1 MLDALA
7 LDALA
12 LATWGHPRWKCP
24 SEPESDAGLYA
35 ADLLTDA
42 RRGDR
47 LAVGENSVIGVVLAL
62 FFGFQVGLG
71 LYAAKRNSSLE
82 QYFVAGRKLGLP
94 LVSMSL
100 FATWFGAETCLG
112 AAGAI
117 YEGGLSAGRAEPL
130 GYALCLVLTGLFL
143 APRLV
148 RGRYLTLGDVYRRSF
163 GKGAE
168 RLVVCV
174 LLPSALVWGASQV
187 RALGQ
192 ILAYTTGISV
202 EAAILLA
209 AFGCVLYT
217 GVGGLFGDVLT
228 DFFQGLIL
236 AFGLGAVLC
245 GVVSEWPSAE
255 ALRGALTEERLTLFP
270 RGEPLSLQ
278 LDRFALPVFGS
289 LVTQEVV
296 ARLLA
301 SDSVVT
307 AKRGAYVA
315 ALLYVLVALVPVILG
330 LIGPALIPGLE
341 EPERLLPLLAERTL
355 SPLLYAIFNA
365 ALLAAILSTVDS
377 ILLSASALTLKNLL
391 GSALEGMSD
400 RTQVRWS
407 RVSVAVAG
415 LVCCV
420 VALSARG
427 IYQLVEVASG
437 LGTAGL
443 AVTTIAALYDPRPSR
458 LGAIA
463 ALLLGLVCPPIFE
476 ALGQSAPFLGGM
488 TAALA
493 VYLGFRLAELGGP
506 SAPSQVGSE
515 APPAASSQAS
525 PGPSSQAS
533 PVEAGPAARSPSM
546 ASRRA

>member
-1 MLDALA
+1 MRQAARRARKAPGFTPTISCSTLARVIVSPWGESFVIGLA
-7 LDALA
+7 LL
-12 LATWGHPRWKCP
+12 
-24 SEPESDAGLYA
+24 
-35 ADLLTDA
+35 
-42 RRGDR
+42 
-47 LAVGENSVIGVVLAL
+47 L
-62 FFGFQVGLG
+62 FFGVQVALG

-82 QYFVAGRKLGLP
+82 QYFVAGRRLGLP

-130 GYALCLVLTGLFL
+130 GYALCLVLAGLFL

-148 RGRYLTLGDVYRRSF
+148 RGGYLTLGDVYRRSF
-163 GKGAE
+163 GRGAE

-174 LLPSALVWGASQV
+174 LLPSGLVWGASQV

-192 ILAYTTGISV
+192 ILAHMTGMSV
-202 EAAILLA
+202 EGAILLA
-209 AFGCVLYT
+209 ALGCVLYT

-236 AFGLGAVLC
+236 AFGLGAVFY
-245 GVVSEWPSAE
+245 GVMSEWPSSE
-255 ALRGALTEERLTLFP
+255 ALAEVLTEERLTLFP
-270 RGEPLSLQ
+270 RGEPVSIQ
-278 LDRFALPVFGS
+278 LDRFALPIFGS

-301 SDSVVT
+301 SDSVAT

-315 ALLYVLVALVPVILG
+315 ALLYVLVATVPVILG
-330 LIGPALIPGLE
+330 LIGPALVPGLK
-341 EPERLLPLLAERTL
+341 EPERLLSMLAERSL
-355 SPLLYAIFNA
+355 APVVYAIFNA

-377 ILLSASALTLKNLL
+377 ILLSASALTLKNLF

-400 RTQVRWS
+400 RSQVRWS
-407 RVSVAVAG
+407 RISVALAG
-415 LVCCV
+415 LVCFV
-420 VALSARG
+420 VAVSARG

-443 AVTTIAALYDPRPSR
+443 VVTTIAALYDPKPSR

-463 ALLLGLVCPPIFE
+463 ALLLGLVCPPVLE
-476 ALGQSAPFLGGM
+476 ALDLSAPFLGGM
-488 TAALA
+488 LAALIA
-493 VYLGFRLAELGGP
+493 YVGFRLMNSGGPRVVAASSVVDEAP
-506 SAPSQVGSE
+506 SAPS
-515 APPAASSQAS
+515 A
-525 PGPSSQAS
+525 
-533 PVEAGPAARSPSM
+533 
-546 ASRRA
+546 

>member
-1 MLDALA
+1 M
-7 LDALA
+7 
-12 LATWGHPRWKCP
+12 
-24 SEPESDAGLYA
+24 
-35 ADLLTDA
+35 
-42 RRGDR
+42 
-47 LAVGENSVIGVVLAL
+47 IGVVLAL
-62 FFGFQVGLG
+62 FFGFQVALG
-71 LYAAKRNSSLE
+71 LYAATRNSSLE

-130 GYALCLVLTGLFL
+130 GYALCLVLAGLFL

-148 RGRYLTLGDVYRRSF
+148 GGGYLTLGDVYRRSF
-163 GKGAE
+163 GQGAE

-174 LLPSALVWGASQV
+174 LLPSGLVWGASQV

-192 ILAYTTGISV
+192 ILAHMTGMSV
-202 EAAILLA
+202 QGAILLA

-236 AFGLGAVLC
+236 VFGLAAVFY
-245 GVVSEWPSAE
+245 GVVSEWPSPE
-255 ALRGALTEERLTLFP
+255 ALREALTEERLTLFP
-270 RGEPLSLQ
+270 RDEPVSIQ
-278 LDRFALPVFGS
+278 LDRLALPVFGS

-307 AKRGAYVA
+307 AKRGTYVA
-315 ALLYVLVALVPVILG
+315 AFLYALVAIVPVILG
-330 LIGPALIPGLE
+330 LVGPALIPGLE
-341 EPERLLPLLAERTL
+341 EPERLLPMLAERTL

-377 ILLSASALTLKNLL
+377 ILLSASALALKNLF
-391 GSALEGMSD
+391 GSALDGMSD

-407 RVSVAVAG
+407 RIAVALSGVICFVVAV
-415 LVCCV
+415 
-420 VALSARG
+420 SARG
-427 IYQLVEVASG
+427 IYQLVEFASG

-443 AVTTIAALYDPRPSR
+443 VVTTIAALYDPKPSR

-463 ALLLGLVCPPIFE
+463 ALLLGLVCPPVLE

-488 TAALA
+488 SAALA
-493 VYLGFRLAELGGP
+493 AYLGFRLLSSGGRS
-506 SAPSQVGSE
+506 SASLVDSTVDA
-515 APPAASSQAS
+515 APKASNS
-525 PGPSSQAS
+525 
-533 PVEAGPAARSPSM
+533 
-546 ASRRA
+546 